1 MHLSTY
7 SLAKYKKYWKDKAV
21 KDEIL
26 KEKLRQKA
34 TGIAEIS
41 KNILVNEFSVNKVI
55 LFGSILEKGC
65 FEEDS
70 DIDIAVEGL
79 AKEAYFTA
87 LARLMMESPFDI
99 DLKPIEDVS
108 KLLKQRIARG
118 KVLYEKRENS

>member
-41 KNILVNEFSVNKVI
+41 KNILVNDFSISRN
-55 LFGSILEKGC
+55 
-65 FEEDS
+65 
-70 DIDIAVEGL
+70 
-79 AKEAYFTA
+79 
-87 LARLMMESPFDI
+87 P
-99 DLKPIEDVS
+99 
-108 KLLKQRIARG
+108 
-118 KVLYEKRENS
+118 